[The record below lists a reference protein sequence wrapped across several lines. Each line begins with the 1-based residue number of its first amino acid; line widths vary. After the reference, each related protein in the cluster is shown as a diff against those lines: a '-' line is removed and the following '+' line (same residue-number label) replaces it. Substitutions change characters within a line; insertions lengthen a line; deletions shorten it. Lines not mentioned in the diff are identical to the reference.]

1 VLTEHPPNDVLVDYS
16 KGKLDAAGSQ
26 RVERHVANCIV
37 CGNDV
42 KNLIAAEEALE
53 NSRAHAPDPGYFHS
67 ILPRVRARIEGSGRV
82 PRYFSDVGLRVALP
96 LGASIICILI
106 LINLPSISFEKSSQ
120 TEALLQIT
128 KAWTYD
134 EIVDAVA
141 DQPMSLSPFAN
152 RASDETI
159 EGRQLFGDRF
169 ERSALFEQITAG
181 EINETNMED
190 VLSSLNREQIEWL
203 LASYQERDNI

>member
-1 VLTEHPPNDVLVDYS
+1 MDYGTGNLDTTERRS
-16 KGKLDAAGSQ
+16 
-26 RVERHVANCIV
+26 VEQHVANCIV

-96 LGASIICILI
+96 LGASIVCILI
-106 LINLPSISFEKSSQ
+106 LINLPSIPFKKSSQ
-120 TEALLQIT
+120 TEALLQMT
-128 KAWTYD
+128 KEWTYD

-141 DQPMSLSPFAN
+141 GQPMLLAPFAG
-152 RASDETI
+152 RPSDAAI

-190 VLSSLNREQIEWL
+190 VLSSLNKEQIEWL